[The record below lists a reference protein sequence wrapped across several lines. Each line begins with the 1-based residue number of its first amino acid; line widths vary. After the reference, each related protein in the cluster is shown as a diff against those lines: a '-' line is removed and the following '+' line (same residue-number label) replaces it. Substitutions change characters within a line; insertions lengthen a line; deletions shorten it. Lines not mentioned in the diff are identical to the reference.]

1 MRGSRRRI
9 FRVASEQFKRRMGF
23 VLLLCY
29 VVLSPIGHVYSHQR
43 FEELPL
49 VAPTGIIVRRR
60 WYNQSN
66 GWHILNGVTLSKS
79 KLPNSS
85 IGM

>member
-1 MRGSRRRI
+1 M
-9 FRVASEQFKRRMGF
+9 
-23 VLLLCY
+23 LLLCY

-43 FEELPL
+43 FEELPV
-49 VAPTGIIVRRR
+49 VAPTGIIVRGR
-60 WYNQSN
+60 WCNQFN

-85 IGM
+85 TGM

>member
-1 MRGSRRRI
+1 MP
-9 FRVASEQFKRRMGF
+9 RVASKQLKRSKGF

-43 FEELPL
+43 FEELPV
-49 VAPTGIIVRRR
+49 VAPTGIIIRGRGC
-60 WYNQSN
+60 NQSN

-79 KLPNSS
+79 KLPNPS